1 MDPRL
6 AGLPATLLASLVL
19 ACGGGSDASTP
30 CCTNTTYG
38 GSRPVTLHVPASI
51 QPGVRYPLVLVL
63 HGYGASGALQT
74 SYLGLGALGTDPGAF
89 VLAPDGTRDGADLRF
104 WDAGPS
110 CCNSTGTPVDDVAYL
125 GGLVDAVTGE
135 WPVDPAR
142 VVVIGHSNG
151 GFMAFRLACE
161 RADVVTAIADL
172 AGAAVSGGLA
182 CVPSR
187 SVSVL
192 HVHGDADV
200 VIPYAGGSVGGAPF
214 PGAAASVATWAA
226 LDGCGTTWTDGAPL
240 SFAADV
246 AGAETA
252 TRSAGGCP
260 AGIGVELWTVQG
272 GSHVPL
278 LEAGAGRSMVDW
290 MLARPRP

>member
-1 MDPRL
+1 MRHPRPL
-6 AGLPATLLASLVL
+6 AVALAAAALA
-19 ACGGGSDASTP
+19 ACGDGDPVDPP
-30 CCTNTTYG
+30 CCTQPTVYG
-38 GSRPVTLHVPASI
+38 GARPVTLGLPASI
-51 QPGVRYPLVLVL
+51 QPGERYPLVLVL
-63 HGYGASGALQT
+63 HGYGATGALQA

-89 VLAPDGTRDGADLRF
+89 VLAPNGTQNGTGQRF
-104 WDAGPS
+104 WDASPA
-110 CCNSTGTPVDDVAYL
+110 CCNATGTPVDDVAYL
-125 GGLVDAVTGE
+125 GGLLDAVMAD

-182 CVPSR
+182 CAPSR

-192 HVHGDADV
+192 HVHGDADGT
-200 VIPYAGGSVGGAPF
+200 IPYAGGSVGGATF
-214 PGAAASVATWAA
+214 PGAETSVATWAG
-226 LDGCGTTWTDGAPL
+226 LDGCGTTWTDGSAL

-246 AGAETA
+246 PGAETA
-252 TRSAGGCP
+252 TRSADGCP
-260 AGIGVELWTVQG
+260 PGVDVELWRVQG

-278 LEAGAGRSMVDW
+278 LEAGAGRAMVDW